1 MLARAKGLA
10 VAAGGDGTVRAV
22 ALRLLGRDVPVA
34 ILPMGTA
41 CAFAEMKSKAHSSL
55 RNS

>member
-1 MLARAKGLA
+1 MLARAKGLV

-41 CAFAEMKSKAHSSL
+41 GAFAEKKSKAHSSL